1 MSTELKELR
10 KRYNLTQRDMADI
23 LGLKT
28 VSAYSKKE
36 NGKSP
41 ISLKEAKILSEKLNE
56 PMESFCP

>member
-1 MSTELKELR
+1 MSECLKELR
-10 KRYNLTQRDMADI
+10 KKHNLTQRNMSDA

-41 ISLKEAKILSEKLNE
+41 LSLKEAKIISEYINE
-56 PMESFCP
+56 PIDSFCP

>member
-1 MSTELKELR
+1 MDLKLKELR
-10 KRYNLTQRDMADI
+10 KKHNLTQREMADK

-41 ISLKEAKILSEKLNE
+41 LSLKEAKILSEELNE
-56 PMESFCP
+56 PLDSFCP

>member
-1 MSTELKELR
+1 MNESLKELR
-10 KRYNLTQRDMADI
+10 KKHNRTQRNMADI

-41 ISLKEAKILSEKLNE
+41 LSLKEAKIISEYLSE
-56 PMESFCP
+56 PIESICP

>member
-1 MSTELKELR
+1 MKQELKELR
-10 KRYNLTQRDMADI
+10 KKHGLTQRDMADK

-41 ISLKEAKILSEKLNE
+41 ISLKEAKILSDTLNE